1 MSAMEENADTKPC
14 PYCGETIKAVAVRCK
29 HCQADLS
36 REPDFD
42 RGAPARK
49 QPEPAPA
56 PTAAPEPTNPAAPF
70 EQRFLEFAY
79 KTRDRID
86 GTSVAYALKVPIAEA
101 NDQLEDMAAR
111 DELVREV
118 DDEGAVYFRLPGRP
132 AKGLVKYQGGP
143 PAVAGAPSEG
153 TAIVGLLLNMFFL
166 PGVGSLVA
174 GKTREGVI
182 QTALFVSSFPLM
194 LVIIGFPMLVGVWLW
209 ALVTGIR
216 AVNEAKAAAA
226 SR

>member
-1 MSAMEENADTKPC
+1 MRAMDENADTKPC

-42 RGAPARK
+42 RGTPKQKPAT
-49 QPEPAPA
+49 PPPVVAEPVA
-56 PTAAPEPTNPAAPF
+56 PTTPDSF
-70 EQRFLEFAY
+70 EQRFLDFAY
-79 KTRDRID
+79 KTKERID
-86 GTSVAYALKVPIAEA
+86 GTSVAYALKIPIAEA
-101 NDQLEDMAAR
+101 NERLEDMAAS

-118 DDEGAVYFRLPGRP
+118 DDEGEVYFRLKGKR
-132 AKGLVKYQGGP
+132 GLVKVEGGGP
-143 PAVAGAPSEG
+143 PVVAQAPSEG

-182 QTALFVSSFPLM
+182 QTAMFVASFPLM
-194 LVIIGFPMLVGVWLW
+194 LVLIGFPMLVGVWVW
-209 ALVTGIR
+209 AMVTGIR
-216 AVNEAKAAAA
+216 AVNEAKAAA
-226 SR
+226 SSQ